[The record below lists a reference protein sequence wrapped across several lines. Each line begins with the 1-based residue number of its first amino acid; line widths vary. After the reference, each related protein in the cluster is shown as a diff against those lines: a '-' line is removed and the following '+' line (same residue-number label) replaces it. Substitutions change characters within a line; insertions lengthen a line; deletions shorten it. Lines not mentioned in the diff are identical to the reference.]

1 MPPTK
6 IGPMRLRIAHQLS
19 LLLAAAVVLAVLAV
33 GAVSLWNLR
42 NGFADYLRLRDED
55 QLTRFV
61 ALLERRAA
69 ADPSMA
75 WLRGNREAQRAVLD
89 ELHGRPPRLRPA
101 GPPGP
106 DGPRRGGPDEED
118 GEPPGH
124 RPPPGMGWPP
134 PRPEFD
140 RPGARPPRGMGGEL
154 GDRIVVRDTQG
165 GWLAGRPQPP
175 NLARTVRAVQV
186 NGADVAFVELSA
198 APGPEGIDARF
209 LQRQSSSLLLTA
221 LATIVLTVLAAWWVA
236 GRWSRPLRQ
245 LQLATHRIARGEPG
259 VRIAVPGTP
268 GASRSGA
275 VEIDE
280 LVSDVNAMVVALAT
294 LEDSRRQWIAQ
305 ISHEL
310 RTPLAVLR
318 GEMESIE
325 DGARQPTPAVMAS
338 LRDEVAQLT
347 RLVDDLHTLAVADLG
362 QMPCQFTAGDADAAL
377 TRMTHRFDTRATQLG
392 LVLDI
397 EPADQAI
404 PAQWDFGRVEQLLS
418 NLLENSLRYTQAP
431 GRIRVR
437 WRAQDGVLQLLV
449 ADSAPGV
456 PAAQLDQLF
465 EPLFRVD
472 AARSRTGQHGSGLG
486 LSIVRA
492 IARAHRGQVEARAG
506 ELGGLTIQVALPR
519 QPQHLERRKRNA

>member
-1 MPPTK
+1 
-6 IGPMRLRIAHQLS
+6 MRLRIAHQLS

-89 ELHGRPPRLRPA
+89 ELHGRPLRLRPA

-106 DGPRRGGPDEED
+106 DGPRRGAPDDED
-118 GEPPGH
+118 GDPPGH
-124 RPPPGMGWPP
+124 RPPPGMGWPPP

-140 RPGARPPRGMGGEL
+140 RPGARPPRGMGGEF

-294 LEDSRRQWIAQ
+294 LEDSRRRWIAQ

-338 LRDEVAQLT
+338 LREEVAQLT

-362 QMPCQFTAGDADAAL
+362 QMPCQFTAGDANAAL

-404 PAQWDFGRVEQLLS
+404 PAHWDFGRVEQLLS

-431 GRIRVR
+431 GRIRVH

-506 ELGGLTIQVALPR
+506 ELGGLTMQVALPL